1 MIYLD
6 HAATA
11 APRRDVL
18 EAMWP
23 WLTSEFG
30 NASSHHERGRRA
42 AHALEDA
49 RERVAAV
56 IRARPGEIVFTS
68 GGTEADN
75 LAVKG
80 IALARRERRP
90 SRTRVVTSAI
100 EHHAVL
106 DSAADLARYDG
117 FTARTVPVD
126 PSGAVTQEAFR
137 AALLGNDDAARQGAQ
152 HTAPG
157 AGGRAGGVVH
167 RGENETPVAVRPTT
181 APGGEP
187 PERDAEVAVAS
198 VMLANNEVGTV
209 QDIAALAEIAAEHG
223 VPLHTDA
230 VQAAGVLPLDV
241 RALGV
246 SALSLAGHKIGTPP
260 GIGLLWIARGT
271 PLRPLLSGGG
281 HERGRRS
288 GTSTVAGAV
297 GLAVALERAEA
308 EREEHA
314 QRTAALR
321 NRLVDGVLGRVPGA
335 LLTGPDPRLGG
346 NRLATNASFCFPGV
360 NGETVLVDLENR
372 GVQVSSGSA
381 CSAGST
387 EPSHV
392 LTALGLSP
400 EVASTAVRFSLGRD
414 TTAQDVDTAIAATAD
429 VVAALRGRG

>member
-11 APRRDVL
+11 APRREVI

-42 AHALEDA
+42 AAALEDA

-56 IRARPGEIVFTS
+56 LHAHPGEIVFTS

-80 IALARRERRP
+80 IALARRERRAT
-90 SRTRVVTSAI
+90 RTRVVTSAV

-106 DSAADLARYDG
+106 DSAADLARYDR
-117 FTARTVPVD
+117 FTAQQVPVD
-126 PSGAVTQEAFR
+126 ADGTVTPDAFHAVLSEDDDVAVT
-137 AALLGNDDAARQGAQ
+137 
-152 HTAPG
+152 
-157 AGGRAGGVVH
+157 
-167 RGENETPVAVRPTT
+167 
-181 APGGEP
+181 
-187 PERDAEVAVAS
+187 S

-209 QDIAALAEIAAEHG
+209 QDVAALAEIAAEHD

-230 VQAAGVLPLDV
+230 VQAAGTLPLDV

-260 GIGLLWIARGT
+260 GIGLLWLQRGT

-308 EREEHA
+308 EREDYGRRA
-314 QRTAALR
+314 VALQD
-321 NRLVDGVLGRVPGA
+321 RLIRGVLSAVPGA
-335 LLTGPDPRLGG
+335 LLTGPDPLAGG
-346 NRLATNASFCFPGV
+346 SRLATNASFCFPGV

-372 GVQVSSGSA
+372 GVLVSSGSA

-400 EVASTAVRFSLGRD
+400 EIAGTAVRFSLGRD
-414 TTAQDVDTAIAATAD
+414 TTEQDVDTAVAATAD
-429 VVAALRGRG
+429 VVGALLRGT

>member
-126 PSGAVTQEAFR
+126 PSGAVTPEAFR
-137 AALLGNDDAARQGAQ
+137 AALLGTDAAQQGAQ
-152 HTAPG
+152 HAAP
-157 AGGRAGGVVH
+157 ATGGRAGGVVH
-167 RGENETPVAVRPTT
+167 RGENETPVAVRSTT

-187 PERDAEVAVAS
+187 PEREAEVAVAS

-314 QRTAALR
+314 RRTAALR

-335 LLTGPDPRLGG
+335 VLTGPDPSASG

-429 VVAALRGRG
+429 VVAALQGRD

>member
-23 WLTSEFG
+23 WLTSEYG

-56 IRARPGEIVFTS
+56 LHARPGEIVFTS

-80 IALARRERRP
+80 VALARSERRP

-117 FTARTVPVD
+117 FAARTVPVD
-126 PSGAVTQEAFR
+126 PSGAVTPEAFR
-137 AALLGNDDAARQGAQ
+137 AALLADDAARQGAQ
-152 HTAPG
+152 HTAPS

-167 RGENETPVAVRPTT
+167 RGENETPVAVRSTT

-187 PERDAEVAVAS
+187 PEREAEVAVAS

-230 VQAAGVLPLDV
+230 VQAAGVLSLDV

-321 NRLVDGVLGRVPGA
+321 DRFIEGILGRVPGA
-335 LLTGPDPRLGG
+335 VLTGPDPSASG

>member
-23 WLTSEFG
+23 WLTSEYG

-56 IRARPGEIVFTS
+56 LHARPGEIVFTS

-80 IALARRERRP
+80 IALARSERRP

-126 PSGAVTQEAFR
+126 PSGAVTPEAFR
-137 AALLGNDDAARQGAQ
+137 AALLGNDAAQQGAQ
-152 HTAPG
+152 HAAP
-157 AGGRAGGVVH
+157 ATGGRAGGVVH
-167 RGENETPVAVRPTT
+167 RGENETPVAVRSTT

-187 PERDAEVAVAS
+187 PEREAEVAVAS

-314 QRTAALR
+314 RRTAALR

>member
-23 WLTSEFG
+23 WLTSEYG

-56 IRARPGEIVFTS
+56 LHARPGEIVFTS

-80 IALARRERRP
+80 IALARRERRAT
-90 SRTRVVTSAI
+90 RTRVVTSAI

-126 PSGAVTQEAFR
+126 PSGAVTPEAFR
-137 AALLGNDDAARQGAQ
+137 AALLGNDAAQQGAQ
-152 HTAPG
+152 HAAP
-157 AGGRAGGVVH
+157 ATGGRAGGVVH
-167 RGENETPVAVRPTT
+167 RGENETPVAVRSTT

-187 PERDAEVAVAS
+187 PEREAEVAVAS

-230 VQAAGVLPLDV
+230 VQAAGVLSLDV

-314 QRTAALR
+314 RRTAALR
-321 NRLVDGVLGRVPGA
+321 DRLIAGILDRVPDA

-346 NRLATNASFCFPGV
+346 NRLATDASFCFPGV

-414 TTAQDVDTAIAATAD
+414 TTAQEVDTAIAATAD

>member
-1 MIYLD
+1 MD
-6 HAATA
+6 
-11 APRRDVL
+11 
-18 EAMWP
+18 
-23 WLTSEFG
+23 
-30 NASSHHERGRRA
+30 
-42 AHALEDA
+42 
-49 RERVAAV
+49 
-56 IRARPGEIVFTS
+56 TS
-68 GGTEADN
+68 G
-75 LAVKG
+75 
-80 IALARRERRP
+80 
-90 SRTRVVTSAI
+90 VV
-100 EHHAVL
+100 L
-106 DSAADLARYDG
+106 
-117 FTARTVPVD
+117 PN
-126 PSGAVTQEAFR
+126 AFR
-137 AALLGNDDAARQGAQ
+137 ALLRGDDD
-152 HTAPG
+152 T
-157 AGGRAGGVVH
+157 
-167 RGENETPVAVRPTT
+167 
-181 APGGEP
+181 
-187 PERDAEVAVAS
+187 AEVAVAS

-209 QDIAALAEIAAEHG
+209 QDIAALAEIATEHG

-241 RALGV
+241 RTLGV

-260 GIGLLWIARGT
+260 GIGLLWSKRGT

-308 EREEHA
+308 EREEHVR
-314 QRTAALR
+314 RTVALR
-321 NRLVDGVLGRVPGA
+321 GRLIEGILGRVPGA
-335 LLTGPDPRLGG
+335 LLTGPDSSADG

-372 GVQVSSGSA
+372 GVLVSSGSA

-429 VVAALRGRG
+429 VVAALQGRG

>member
-23 WLTSEFG
+23 WLTSEYG

-56 IRARPGEIVFTS
+56 LHARPGEIVFTS

-80 IALARRERRP
+80 IALARSERRP

-126 PSGAVTQEAFR
+126 PSGAVTPEAFR
-137 AALLGNDDAARQGAQ
+137 AALLGNDAAQQGAQ
-152 HTAPG
+152 HAAP
-157 AGGRAGGVVH
+157 ATGGRAGGVVH
-167 RGENETPVAVRPTT
+167 RGENETPVAVRSTT

-187 PERDAEVAVAS
+187 PEREAEVAVAS

-230 VQAAGVLPLDV
+230 VQAAGVLSLDV

-314 QRTAALR
+314 RRTAALR
-321 NRLVDGVLGRVPGA
+321 DRLIAGILDRVPDA

-346 NRLATNASFCFPGV
+346 NRLATDASFCFPGV

-414 TTAQDVDTAIAATAD
+414 TTAQEVDTAIAATAD

>member
-6 HAATA
+6 HAATT

-23 WLTSEFG
+23 WLTGEFG

-42 AHALEDA
+42 ARALEDA

-56 IRARPGEIVFTS
+56 LNARPGEIVFTS

-80 IALARRERRP
+80 IALARRERRHE
-90 SRTRVVTSAI
+90 RTRVVTSAV
-100 EHHAVL
+100 EHPAVL

-117 FTARTVPVD
+117 FTATRVPVD
-126 PSGAVTQEAFR
+126 ARGVVTPEAFR
-137 AALLGNDDAARQGAQ
+137 AAL
-152 HTAPG
+152 
-157 AGGRAGGVVH
+157 
-167 RGENETPVAVRPTT
+167 RGD
-181 APGGEP
+181 
-187 PERDAEVAVAS
+187 DAEVAVAS
-198 VMLANNEVGTV
+198 VMLANNEIGTV
-209 QDIAALAEIAAEHG
+209 QDVTALAEIAAEQG
-223 VPLHTDA
+223 VPLHSDA
-230 VQAAGVLPLDV
+230 VQAAGTLPLDV

-260 GIGLLWIARGT
+260 GIGVLWLGRGT
-271 PLRPLLSGGG
+271 PLRPLFSGGG

-314 QRTAALR
+314 RRCAELR
-321 NRLVDGVLGRVPGA
+321 DRLIAGVLANVPGA
-335 LLTGPDPRLGG
+335 VLTGPDPSAGEA
-346 NRLATNASFCFPGV
+346 RLATNASFCFPGV
-360 NGETVLVDLENR
+360 NGETVLVDLETR
-372 GVQVSSGSA
+372 DVLVSSGSA

-400 EVASTAVRFSLGRD
+400 EIASTAVRYSLGRD
-414 TTAQDVDTAIAATAD
+414 TTEQEIDAAVRATAE
-429 VVAALRGRG
+429 VVTALLAP

>member
-23 WLTSEFG
+23 WLTTEYG

-56 IRARPGEIVFTS
+56 LNARPGEVVFTS

-117 FTARTVPVD
+117 FTHRTVPVD
-126 PSGAVTQEAFR
+126 PSGVVTREAFR
-137 AALLGNDDAARQGAQ
+137 AALLVDDAARSGSQR
-152 HTAPG
+152 TAPG
-157 AGGRAGGVVH
+157 ASGRAGGVVH
-167 RGENETPVAVRPTT
+167 RGESE
-181 APGGEP
+181 APEGGT
-187 PERDAEVAVAS
+187 EVAVAS

-209 QDIAALAEIAAEHG
+209 QDIAALAEIATEHG

-241 RALGV
+241 RKLGV

-260 GIGLLWIARGT
+260 GIGLLCIKRGT

-308 EREEHA
+308 EREEHVR
-314 QRTAALR
+314 RTVALR
-321 NRLVDGVLGRVPGA
+321 GRLIEGILGRVPGA
-335 LLTGPDPRLGG
+335 LLTGPDSSAGG

-372 GVQVSSGSA
+372 GVLVSSGSA

-429 VVAALRGRG
+429 VVAALQGRG

>member
-23 WLTSEFG
+23 WLTTEYG

-56 IRARPGEIVFTS
+56 LNARPGEVVFTS

-80 IALARRERRP
+80 IALARRERGPGRA
-90 SRTRVVTSAI
+90 RVVTSAI

-106 DSAADLARYDG
+106 DSAADLARYDD
-117 FTARTVPVD
+117 FEARTAPVD
-126 PSGAVTQEAFR
+126 TSGVVLPNAFR
-137 AALLGNDDAARQGAQ
+137 ALLRGDDD
-152 HTAPG
+152 T
-157 AGGRAGGVVH
+157 
-167 RGENETPVAVRPTT
+167 
-181 APGGEP
+181 
-187 PERDAEVAVAS
+187 AEVAVAS

-209 QDIAALAEIAAEHG
+209 QDIAALAEIATEHG

-241 RALGV
+241 RTLGV

-260 GIGLLWIARGT
+260 GIGLLWIKRGT

-308 EREEHA
+308 EREEHVR
-314 QRTAALR
+314 RTVALR
-321 NRLVDGVLGRVPGA
+321 GRLIEGILGRVPGA
-335 LLTGPDPRLGG
+335 LLTGPDSSAGG

-372 GVQVSSGSA
+372 GVLVSSGSA

-429 VVAALRGRG
+429 VVAALQGRG

>member
-1 MIYLD
+1 M
-6 HAATA
+6 
-11 APRRDVL
+11 
-18 EAMWP
+18 
-23 WLTSEFG
+23 
-30 NASSHHERGRRA
+30 
-42 AHALEDA
+42 
-49 RERVAAV
+49 
-56 IRARPGEIVFTS
+56 
-68 GGTEADN
+68 
-75 LAVKG
+75 
-80 IALARRERRP
+80 
-90 SRTRVVTSAI
+90 
-100 EHHAVL
+100 
-106 DSAADLARYDG
+106 
-117 FTARTVPVD
+117 
-126 PSGAVTQEAFR
+126 
-137 AALLGNDDAARQGAQ
+137 
-152 HTAPG
+152 
-157 AGGRAGGVVH
+157 
-167 RGENETPVAVRPTT
+167 
-181 APGGEP
+181 
-187 PERDAEVAVAS
+187 AVAS

-314 QRTAALR
+314 RRTAELR
-321 NRLVDGVLGRVPGA
+321 DRLIEGILGRVPGA
-335 LLTGPDPRLGG
+335 LFTGPDPRVGET
-346 NRLATNASFCFPGV
+346 RLATNASFCFPGV
-360 NGETVLVDLENR
+360 NGETVLVDLENC

-387 EPSHV
+387 DPSHV

-414 TTAQDVDTAIAATAD
+414 TTAQDVDAAIAATAD
-429 VVAALRGRG
+429 VVTTLLGRG

>member
-6 HAATA
+6 HAATTV
-11 APRRDVL
+11 PRRDVL

-23 WLTSEFG
+23 WLTTEFG

-42 AHALEDA
+42 ARALEDA

-56 IRARPGEIVFTS
+56 LHARPGEVIFTS

-80 IALARRERRP
+80 MALARRERRP
-90 SRTRVVTSAI
+90 SRTRVVTSAV

-117 FTARTVPVD
+117 FEARTAPVD
-126 PSGAVTQEAFR
+126 ASGVVLPDPFR
-137 AALLGNDDAARQGAQ
+137 ALLGGDDA
-152 HTAPG
+152 
-157 AGGRAGGVVH
+157 
-167 RGENETPVAVRPTT
+167 
-181 APGGEP
+181 
-187 PERDAEVAVAS
+187 DVAVAS

-209 QDIAALAEIAAEHG
+209 QDVAALAEIAAEHD

-246 SALSLAGHKIGTPP
+246 SALTLAGHKIGTPP
-260 GIGLLWIARGT
+260 GIGVLWLRRGT

-308 EREEHA
+308 ERAVHA
-314 QRTAALR
+314 SRCAELR
-321 NRLVDGVLGRVPGA
+321 DRLITGVLATVPGA
-335 LLTGPDPRLGG
+335 LLTGPDPSAGG
-346 NRLATNASFCFPGV
+346 ARLATSASFCFPGV

-372 GVQVSSGSA
+372 GVLVSSGSA

-392 LTALGLSP
+392 LTALGLAP
-400 EVASTAVRFSLGRD
+400 ELASTAVRFSLGRD
-414 TTAQDVDTAIAATAD
+414 TTAQELDAAVRATAE
-429 VVAALRGRG
+429 VVTALHGS

>member
-23 WLTSEFG
+23 WLTSEYG

-56 IRARPGEIVFTS
+56 LHARPGEIVFTS

-80 IALARRERRP
+80 VALARSERRP

-126 PSGAVTQEAFR
+126 PSGAVTPEAFR
-137 AALLGNDDAARQGAQ
+137 AALLGNDAAQQGAQ
-152 HTAPG
+152 HAAP
-157 AGGRAGGVVH
+157 ATGGRAGGVVH
-167 RGENETPVAVRPTT
+167 RGENETPVAVRSTT

-187 PERDAEVAVAS
+187 PEREAEVAVAS

-314 QRTAALR
+314 RRTAALR

>member
-23 WLTSEFG
+23 WLTTEYG

-42 AHALEDA
+42 ARALEDA

-56 IRARPGEIVFTS
+56 LHARPGEIVLTS

-80 IALARRERRP
+80 IALARRERRAT
-90 SRTRVVTSAI
+90 RTRVVPSAI

-117 FTARTVPVD
+117 FEARTAPVD
-126 PSGAVTQEAFR
+126 ASGVVLPDAFR
-137 AALLGNDDAARQGAQ
+137 ALLRGDDAA
-152 HTAPG
+152 
-157 AGGRAGGVVH
+157 
-167 RGENETPVAVRPTT
+167 
-181 APGGEP
+181 
-187 PERDAEVAVAS
+187 AEVAVAS

-241 RALGV
+241 RELGV

-260 GIGLLWIARGT
+260 GIGLLWVKRGT

-297 GLAVALERAEA
+297 GLAVALEAA
-308 EREEHA
+308 ERERGEFVRHG
-314 QRTAALR
+314 AALR
-321 NRLVDGVLGRVPGA
+321 DRLIGGILSGVPGA
-335 LLTGPDPRLGG
+335 LLTGPDPSAGG

-372 GVQVSSGSA
+372 GVLVSSGSA

-392 LTALGLSP
+392 LTALGLPP
-400 EVASTAVRFSLGRD
+400 EVASTAVRYSLGRD
-414 TTAQDVDTAIAATAD
+414 TTCEDVDAAVTATAD
-429 VVAALRGRG
+429 VVTALRGGS

>member
-56 IRARPGEIVFTS
+56 LHARPGGIVFTS

-80 IALARRERRP
+80 IALARRERRAT
-90 SRTRVVTSAI
+90 RTRVVTSAI

-137 AALLGNDDAARQGAQ
+137 AALLGNDAAQQGAQ
-152 HTAPG
+152 HAAP
-157 AGGRAGGVVH
+157 ATGGRAGGVVH
-167 RGENETPVAVRPTT
+167 RGENETPVAVRSTT

-187 PERDAEVAVAS
+187 PEREAEVAVAS

-314 QRTAALR
+314 RRTAALR
-321 NRLVDGVLGRVPGA
+321 DRLIAGILDRVPDA

-346 NRLATNASFCFPGV
+346 NRLATDASFCFPGV

-414 TTAQDVDTAIAATAD
+414 TTAQEVDTAIAATAD

>member
-23 WLTSEFG
+23 WLTTEFG

-56 IRARPGEIVFTS
+56 LHARPGEIVFTS

-90 SRTRVVTSAI
+90 SRTSVVTSAI

-126 PSGAVTQEAFR
+126 PSGAVTPEAFR
-137 AALLGNDDAARQGAQ
+137 AALLADDAAS
-152 HTAPG
+152 
-157 AGGRAGGVVH
+157 
-167 RGENETPVAVRPTT
+167 
-181 APGGEP
+181 
-187 PERDAEVAVAS
+187 EVAVAS

-209 QDIAALAEIAAEHG
+209 QDLAALAEIAAEHG

-246 SALSLAGHKIGTPP
+246 SAVSLAGHKIGTPP

-314 QRTAALR
+314 RRTAALR
-321 NRLVDGVLGRVPGA
+321 DRLIEGILDRVPGA
-335 LLTGPDPRLGG
+335 LLTGPDPRAGG
-346 NRLATNASFCFPGV
+346 NRLAPNASFCFPGV

-414 TTAQDVDTAIAATAD
+414 TTEQDVDTAISATVD
-429 VVAALRGRG
+429 VVAALQGRG

>member
-11 APRRDVL
+11 APRREVI

-42 AHALEDA
+42 AAALEDA

-56 IRARPGEIVFTS
+56 LRARPGEVVFTS

-80 IALARRERRP
+80 IALARRERRA

-117 FTARTVPVD
+117 FTAQQVPVD
-126 PSGAVTQEAFR
+126 PSGTVTPDAFR
-137 AALLGNDDAARQGAQ
+137 AALSGDD
-152 HTAPG
+152 
-157 AGGRAGGVVH
+157 
-167 RGENETPVAVRPTT
+167 
-181 APGGEP
+181 
-187 PERDAEVAVAS
+187 DVAVAS
-198 VMLANNEVGTV
+198 VMLANNEVGSV
-209 QDIAALAEIAAEHG
+209 QDVATLAEMAAEYN

-230 VQAAGVLPLDV
+230 VQAAGTLPLDV

-260 GIGLLWIARGT
+260 GIGLLWLRRGT
-271 PLRPLLSGGG
+271 PLRPLFSGGG

-297 GLAVALERAEA
+297 GLAGALERAEA
-308 EREEHA
+308 EREDYVRRA
-314 QRTAALR
+314 VDLR
-321 NRLVDGVLGRVPGA
+321 DRLIEGIRGRVPGA
-335 LLTGPDPRLGG
+335 LLTGPDPRGGG

-372 GVQVSSGSA
+372 GVLVSSGSA

-400 EVASTAVRFSLGRD
+400 EIAGTAVRFSLGRD
-414 TTAQDVDTAIAATAD
+414 TTEQDVDTAVAATAD
-429 VVAALRGRG
+429 VVGALLRGT